1 MLQFFEWF
9 VDKQAENLITCNNK
23 EEIRCSG
30 NESGLLQS
38 HTAQPY
44 ILTVLFVL
52 LLVVLR
58 VQYTQI

>member
-1 MLQFFEWF
+1 LWTNKLKTSLH
-9 VDKQAENLITCNNK
+9 VYINNK

-30 NESGLLQS
+30 KESGLLQS

-58 VQYTQI
+58 VQYTQMSRV